1 MPAAIPRKRNRK
13 VYPLEITSLD
23 ALLVKAQK
31 ATGIKSKAVLMRM
44 AIERGLPVLIAQLAS
59 DAGVK
64 RAA

>member
-1 MPAAIPRKRNRK
+1 MPAAIPGKRNRK

-44 AIERGLPVLIAQLAS
+44 AIERGLPVLIGLLAS